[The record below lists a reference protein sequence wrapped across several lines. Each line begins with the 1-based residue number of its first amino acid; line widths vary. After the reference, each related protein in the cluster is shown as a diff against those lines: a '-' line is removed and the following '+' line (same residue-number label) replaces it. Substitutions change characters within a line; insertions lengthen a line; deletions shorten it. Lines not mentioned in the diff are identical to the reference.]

1 MWCRKASGHHSRN
14 SSQLPMLLL
23 LQVPGGATPPSGSE
37 SAGSRDGSFRDGSCR
52 SNCAIRSRGAITP
65 PTDSGLRNGSFR
77 NASCR
82 STDRSFLTGE
92 RFQMRRQQQWSQMRG
107 QQQWSQWS
115 QMRRQQ
121 RPPQNV
127 DAIDKAAGHLRKCS
141 GSVIVLCVIDDE
153 TTVCVMLALSHDSIP
168 VCFDMLRYDES
179 S

>member
-92 RFQMRRQQQWSQMRG
+92 RFQMRRQQQWSQ
-107 QQQWSQWS
+107 WSQWS
-115 QMRRQQ
+115 QMRRQRGQ
-121 RPPQNV
+121 PQSV
-127 DAIDKAAGHLRKCS
+127 DATDKAAGYLRKCS
-141 GSVIVLCVIDDE
+141 RSVIVLCVIDDE
-153 TTVCVMLALSHDSIP
+153 TTVCVMLAP
-168 VCFDMLRYDES
+168 
-179 S
+179 